1 VEKFREVALPGP
13 RVITANTPNFKPVF
27 ECLLLKI
34 VRGPPSPMGCAV
46 GSLGHGHSLAQVE
59 I

>member
-1 VEKFREVALPGP
+1 VENFREVALPGP
-13 RVITANTPNFKPVF
+13 RVITVNTPNFKQIF

-34 VRGPPSPMGCAV
+34 VGGPPSPMGCALA
-46 GSLGHGHSLAQVE
+46 SLRHFLAHVE